1 MWNEVRGSVMP
12 EKIDR
17 TSSSAYVYIR
27 KDITEEEIDGETI
40 YTYKEKKV
48 LKSEIDAI
56 KKKLFDTDYA
66 IIKIAEGVSTKE
78 EYADIIRQRQI
89 WRDEINQLESA
100 DD

>member
-1 MWNEVRGSVMP
+1 MWKEVRGSVMP

-17 TSSSAYVYIR
+17 TSSSVYVYIH
-27 KDITEEEIDGETI
+27 KDITQEEIDGETI
-40 YTYKEKKV
+40 YIYLEKKV

-56 KKKLFDTDYA
+56 KKNLFDTDYA
-66 IIKIAEGVSTKE
+66 IIKIAEGASTKE